1 MRVLLV
7 RHAVAEDREH
17 FARTG
22 RDDTERPLTALGRR
36 RVRRAAAGLMRVLP
50 KVDTIATSPLTRAVE
65 TAVVLAGTYGIANV
79 RELTQLSPGRPSGEL
94 LNWLKKQS
102 DDGAIVVVGHEPD
115 LGRTAS
121 WLLCGIHESFLPL
134 KKGGACLIEFDGA
147 VEAGA
152 AMLAWVLRPRELRRL
167 GNRA

>member
-7 RHAVAEDREH
+7 RHAIAEARER

-36 RVRRAAAGLMRVLP
+36 RMHRAAAGLLRVLP
-50 KVDTIATSPLTRAVE
+50 KVDTIATSPLIRAVE
-65 TAVVLAGTYGIANV
+65 TAAVLASAYGIANV
-79 RELTQLSPGRPSGEL
+79 QELMQLSPGRRSVEL
-94 LNWLKKQS
+94 LNWLRKQLS
-102 DDGAIVVVGHEPD
+102 DDVVVVVGHEPD

-121 WLLCGIHESFLPL
+121 WLLCGMPESFLPL
-134 KKGGACLIEFDGA
+134 KKGGACLIEFDDA
-147 VEAGA
+147 IEAGA
-152 AMLAWVLRPRELRRL
+152 AKVVWVLRPRDLRGL